1 MRHPAY
7 NEVTPATGLKRRQLS
22 PPPLGPPGAAVG
34 PHDWPPS
41 LQEFVQRCF
50 AAAADMGDAAKTTLH
65 SQLLQLIALAI
76 NGRMVWTNDWT
87 RQTLPVL
94 AGSAA
99 AVALVGPEETA
110 KAAATSAAKAATDE
124 ADSGSRERKRQRME
138 RFAAPALPTK
148 PSFAPSLAAIV
159 GTCQELEKH
168 YLRLTLEPDPSK
180 VRPEAV
186 LKRLL
191 NFVLAKYHQRR
202 DAGDDSAYLY
212 VNAQFKLIRQDLTVQ
227 HIKNDF
233 TISVYET
240 HGRIAIENSDLGEF
254 NQCQSQLRFL
264 YAKRQG
270 DDHAEAELEFVC
282 YRAVYMLMTGNS
294 GELYKIQ
301 LERRVRA
308 PSLERILELQRC
320 MVLGHYHRFFAI
332 CRALRQQPQ
341 MRLACKLIDAFLM
354 EKQRIRA
361 LNVISRLYRK
371 LSTSHLASV
380 LDYSEAELGEFMRK
394 FKLSP
399 CVSNHELDCVQS
411 RAILQDIVVQQG
423 FRKIDIKGQ
432 V

>member
-1 MRHPAY
+1 MGHPAY
-7 NEVTPATGLKRRQLS
+7 NEVTPATGLKRKPQPAQLPQQGLS
-22 PPPLGPPGAAVG
+22 PQLGRSGAAAG
-34 PHDWPPS
+34 AGAAPAHDWPPA

-50 AAAADMGDAAKTTLH
+50 AAAADMGDTEKTTLH
-65 SQLLQLIALAI
+65 SQLLQLITLAI
-76 NGRMVWTNDWT
+76 NGRTVWTNDWA
-87 RQTLPVL
+87 RQTLPML

-99 AVALVGPEETA
+99 AVALVGPEEA
-110 KAAATSAAKAATDE
+110 E
-124 ADSGSRERKRQRME
+124 ADFGSHERKRQRMQ
-138 RFAAPALPTK
+138 RFAAPALPAK

-159 GTCQELEKH
+159 GTCQDLEKH

-191 NFVLAKYHQRR
+191 KFVLAKYHQRR

-227 HIKNDF
+227 HIKDDF
-233 TISVYET
+233 AISVYET

-301 LERRVRA
+301 LERRTRA
-308 PSLERILELQRC
+308 PSLERILQLQRC
-320 MVLGHYHRFFAI
+320 MVLGHYHQFFAI
-332 CRALRQQPQ
+332 CRVLRQQPQ
-341 MRLACKLIDAFLM
+341 MRLACKMIDAFLM

-371 LSTSHLASV
+371 LSTTHLASV
-380 LDYSEAELGEFMRK
+380 LDYTEAELGEFMRK
-394 FKLSP
+394 FKLSQ